1 MKRACIISPN
11 GVSDVGGVE
20 RVMLYAARAL
30 AEGGYRVRILD
41 RARLERSALGR
52 LSRPLRRG
60 PLGYVAESAA
70 LSLLAA
76 ATAKEGEL
84 LIGNGF
90 SAFLAPADILFCHGS
105 MRGFRF
111 AVKGRRSTGWRPEEL
126 LEAAAGRRAKL
137 LAAVSRRAAREWARM
152 YGAPASR
159 IRVLQNTVDDG
170 AFRPD
175 GARRAPGPVRVL
187 FIGRLG
193 HAKGVDRIARV
204 AELRDEG
211 ELQFVV
217 AAPSRGNVGELERM
231 PGIEWRIGVK
241 LAELPA
247 LYRSCDVMYLPSRY
261 EGFEMV
267 SLEALSS
274 GLPVVGSRVG
284 GVAELAAEGFPGVY
298 PVDADDPALARR
310 AIMAAAAD
318 WREPERKAL
327 LHRACAERYGL
338 AAWGRRLRE
347 LARDAR

>member
-111 AVKGRRSTGWRPEEL
+111 AVKGRRSAGWRPEEL

-187 FIGRLG
+187 FIGRLEIR
-193 HAKGVDRIARV
+193 KGTDRLKR
-204 AELRDEG
+204 LLDETG
-211 ELQFVV
+211 PEFSFVV
-217 AAPSRGNVGELERM
+217 AAPEGGDAGRLRNEARVELK
-231 PGIEWRIGVK
+231 IGVK

-347 LARDAR
+347 LANDAR

>member
-76 ATAKEGEL
+76 ATAKDGEL

-111 AVKGRRSTGWRPEEL
+111 AVKGRRSAGWRPEEL

-137 LAAVSRRAAREWARM
+137 LAAVSRRAGREWARM

-170 AFRPD
+170 AFLPD

-187 FIGRLG
+187 FIGRLEIR
-193 HAKGVDRIARV
+193 KGTDRLKR
-204 AELRDEG
+204 LLDETG
-211 ELQFVV
+211 SEFSFVV
-217 AAPSRGNVGELERM
+217 AAPERGGAEWLRHEARVEL
-231 PGIEWRIGVK
+231 RIGVK

-298 PVDADDPALARR
+298 PVDAEEPALARA